1 MSQAGLVQDAQ
12 SSSSDTHG
20 AGSMSQTPT
29 HDHHNAGLLALIPS
43 ASRRL
48 VEIGCSTGAM
58 AREWRRLHPD
68 CDWFGVDVD
77 PVRAALA
84 RQHCQQVAVMDIE
97 QADDAFFAQHAG
109 RDCWVFGDVL
119 EHLRDP
125 WRLLRRIRA
134 GMSGDA
140 CVVACIP
147 NVQHWSVQAALSR
160 GEFRYVDA
168 GLLDRTHLR
177 WFTRQTLIEL
187 FEDSGFGIVE
197 FGSTQMDAPQADT
210 ILRSI
215 AALAQCSGGDAV
227 AAVNDAQAFQYLLR
241 AVPE

>member
-1 MSQAGLVQDAQ
+1 MVQR
-12 SSSSDTHG
+12 
-20 AGSMSQTPT
+20 SMPQTPM
-29 HDHHNAGLLALIPS
+29 HDNHNAGLLALIPPS
-43 ASRRL
+43 SRR
-48 VEIGCSTGAM
+48 VIEVGCSTGAM
-58 AREWRRLHPD
+58 AREWRRQHPES
-68 CDWFGVDVD
+68 DWHGVEID
-77 PVRAALA
+77 PVRAELA
-84 RQHCQQVAVMDIE
+84 RRHCQQVEVMDIE
-97 QADDAFFAQHAG
+97 QAEDGFFAQHST

-125 WRLLRRIRA
+125 WRVLQRIRA
-134 GMSGDA
+134 GMSEDA

-147 NVQHWSVQAALSR
+147 NVQHWSLQAALSR

-197 FGSTQMDAPQADT
+197 FGHSQMDAPQAEP

-215 AALAQCSGGDAV
+215 AALAQCSGGDPVTAI
-227 AAVNDAQAFQYLLR
+227 NDARAFQFLLR
-241 AVPE
+241 AMPE